1 MRFLSADTIFDGQQF
16 LPSGSILVLDGQS
29 RLESVLNAGTIEDNR
44 IERLVGSITPGFINA
59 HCHLELS
66 HLSGKIAKHTGIA
79 GFAME
84 LMSKRAGFHPEEV
97 QEHMLHADLEMF
109 QNGIVAVGDICNG
122 QESIAIKTQSKLQY
136 HSFVELIGL
145 NPKNA
150 NIIFEKGM
158 ELYNSF
164 YREGL
169 SASIVPHA
177 PYSVSP
183 NLAQTISKFDRE
195 QNLPICI
202 HNQESKAEDDF
213 YHGLKGPI
221 NALYDFLKLDISYF
235 EAPNTSSIKFLE
247 KVLNVRPRIFVHNTF
262 TTAEEVKLVADDATY
277 WCFCPVANLYIENR
291 LPTYT
296 NFKGRAFCFGTDS
309 LASNEVLD
317 LMVEVNTMMQNDS
330 TFSILEILRGLT
342 SVAASAIGLQ
352 EHWGNLT
359 MGKNVGLNHIA
370 LKQNQF
376 TFIKKLS

>member
-1 MRFLSADTIFDGQQF
+1 VRFLSADTIFDGQQF

-29 RLESVLNAGTIEDNR
+29 RLETILSAGSIEDSR
-44 IERLVGSITPGFINA
+44 LERLEGTITPGFVNA

-66 HLSGKIAKHTGIA
+66 HLRGKIAKHTGIA
-79 GFAME
+79 NFAIE

-97 QEHMLHADLEMF
+97 REHMHLADLEMF

-122 QESIAIKTQSKLQY
+122 PESLAVKTQGKLQY

-150 NIIFEKGM
+150 NGIFEKGLA
-158 ELYNSF
+158 LYKKYDS
-164 YREGL
+164 EGL
-169 SASIVPHA
+169 SASVVPHA
-177 PYSVSP
+177 PYSVSS
-183 NLAQTISKFDRE
+183 NLVQLISKFDRE
-195 QNLPICI
+195 EHLPICI
-202 HNQESKAEDDF
+202 HNQESQAEDDF
-213 YHGLKGPI
+213 YRGLKGPI

-235 EAPNTSSIKFLE
+235 EAPNTSSLKHLE
-247 KVLNVRPRIFVHNTF
+247 SVLNARPRMFVHNTF
-262 TTAEEVKLVADDATY
+262 TSAEEVQLAGDDTTY

-296 NFKGRAFCFGTDS
+296 NFKDAAFCFGTDS
-309 LASNEVLD
+309 LASNEALD

-330 TFSILEILRGLT
+330 TFSTLEILKGLT

-352 EHWGNLT
+352 EHWGKL
-359 MGKNVGLNHIA
+359 MIGKNVGLNQIV